1 MVIAIHTKPIEFSFI
16 CSLGLIIL
24 LYHVTLYIF
33 LDKNCNIDFINLRDD
48 FQNMAGLVK
57 KYHLIMLIHINLII
71 FVDIFDSIFLV
82 KDLESLLL
90 LKISPEIIAKKV
102 VAFYHKTMLLNKYYH
117 E

>member
-33 LDKNCNIDFINLRDD
+33 LDKNCNIHFINFRDD
-48 FQNMAGLVK
+48 YLKHGRVLK
-57 KYHLIMLIHINLII
+57 KYLLTMLMHINLII
-71 FVDIFDSIFLV
+71 LLIFFSICLIEG
-82 KDLESLLL
+82 LEPLML
-90 LKISPEIIAKKV
+90 LKISPEIIATKA
-102 VAFYHKTMLLNKYYH
+102 VAFYHKTMFLNKSYQ